1 MLFLSGVARTVTG
14 MTMKRSQFGSL
25 ADRLGLPE
33 ATPAP
38 AVVRHVWV
46 DAVAPGLVMD
56 RRRDAAGCWEGL
68 VVWVRD
74 GRCCQE
80 WIPGAR
86 ISTVTADR

>member
-1 MLFLSGVARTVTG
+1 
-14 MTMKRSQFGSL
+14 MTTKRSEFGSL
-25 ADRLGLPE
+25 ADRLGLTSAAT

-38 AVVRHVWV
+38 SAVGVVRHVWV
-46 DAVAPGLVMD
+46 DAVVPGLVMD
-56 RRRDAAGCWEGL
+56 RRKDGEGCWEGL

>member
-1 MLFLSGVARTVTG
+1 
-14 MTMKRSQFGSL
+14 MTTKRSQFGSL
-25 ADRLGLPE
+25 ADRLGLST
-33 ATPAP
+33 AAP
-38 AVVRHVWV
+38 ASAVGVVRHVWV
-46 DAVAPGLVMD
+46 DEVVPGLVMD

-86 ISTVTADR
+86 ISTVTVDR

>member
-1 MLFLSGVARTVTG
+1 
-14 MTMKRSQFGSL
+14 MTTKRSQFGSL
-25 ADRLGLPE
+25 ADRLGLS
-33 ATPAP
+33 TPPASAAP
-38 AVVRHVWV
+38 VVRHVWV

-68 VVWVRD
+68 VVWVHD
-74 GRCCQE
+74 GQCRQE

>member
-1 MLFLSGVARTVTG
+1 
-14 MTMKRSQFGSL
+14 MTTKRSQFGSL
-25 ADRLGLPE
+25 ADRLGLTA

-38 AVVRHVWV
+38 VVRHVWV
-46 DAVAPGLVMD
+46 DAVVPGLVMD
-56 RRRDAAGCWEGL
+56 RRRDGAGCWEGL

-86 ISTVTADR
+86 ISTVAVDR

>member
-1 MLFLSGVARTVTG
+1 
-14 MTMKRSQFGSL
+14 MTTKRSEFGSL
-25 ADRLGLPE
+25 VDRLGLST
-33 ATPAP
+33 ATPATP
-38 AVVRHVWV
+38 AASAVGVVRHVWV
-46 DAVAPGLVMD
+46 DAVVPGLVMD